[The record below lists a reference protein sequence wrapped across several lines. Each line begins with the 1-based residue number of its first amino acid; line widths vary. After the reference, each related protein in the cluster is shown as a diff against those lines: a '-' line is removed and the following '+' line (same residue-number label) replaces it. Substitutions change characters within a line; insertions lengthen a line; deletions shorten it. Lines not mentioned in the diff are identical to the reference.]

1 MGFPIRFGGAR
12 SCEKDD
18 EDHKEEKGM
27 RGRRVE
33 AFASAFACAVPLWRL
48 RPSATRRRR
57 VNLEPRTAST

>member
-12 SCEKDD
+12 SCEMDD